1 MACLAG
7 LFHRESASFALL
19 DDAGICPLAATF
31 TDSFEV
37 PTAAASLARSGP
49 RPVPRAGLPSA
60 ACPAWYG
67 AEIGPVR
74 EICVSVLDVTCGG
87 AGMPGYLAARPGDL
101 ITPQEA
107 AEVLGLPSAEAEIW
121 F

>member
-37 PTAAASLARSGP
+37 PTAAASLVRSGL
-49 RPVPRAGLPSA
+49 RPCRAQGCLR
-60 ACPAWYG
+60 PAPVRYG

-74 EICVSVLDVTCGG
+74 GICVSVLDVTCGG
-87 AGMPGYLAARPGDL
+87 AGMPGYLAARPGDV
-101 ITPQEA
+101 ITP
-107 AEVLGLPSAEAEIW
+107 
-121 F
+121 

>member
-1 MACLAG
+1 M
-7 LFHRESASFALL
+7 
-19 DDAGICPLAATF
+19 
-31 TDSFEV
+31 
-37 PTAAASLARSGP
+37 
-49 RPVPRAGLPSA
+49 
-60 ACPAWYG
+60 
-67 AEIGPVR
+67 R